1 MQRIDRRVIINSI
14 KIILAAITAIILACV
29 LKLEFE
35 VSAGVAAILTIQ
47 PTKKETI
54 NTALGRL
61 YAFAAALLIAY
72 VSFKITGFTIA
83 GFFIYLAV
91 YIFVCQ
97 IFRWYSAMVMNSVL
111 ISHFLTH
118 GAMDGQALLNEVL
131 IFAIG
136 VSIGIIA
143 NLHLHKKVDYIE
155 KLEKETDEQI
165 IRILSRMSER
175 VLNKDISD
183 YNGDCFKILR
193 KQLKEAKDVAEEN
206 FNNQFGSDDVFDMK
220 YIAMREKQCHV
231 LYEMYKNARKINTTP
246 QTAEVISLFLKRM
259 SEVFR
264 KDNDGKQLM
273 EQFRAMDYDMK
284 SRPLPVARAEFEDRA
299 RLFVLMRSI
308 EEFIQIKM
316 EFAEKYS

>member
-1 MQRIDRRVIINSI
+1 
-14 KIILAAITAIILACV
+14 
-29 LKLEFE
+29 
-35 VSAGVAAILTIQ
+35 
-47 PTKKETI
+47 
-54 NTALGRL
+54 
-61 YAFAAALLIAY
+61 
-72 VSFKITGFTIA
+72 
-83 GFFIYLAV
+83 
-91 YIFVCQ
+91 
-97 IFRWYSAMVMNSVL
+97 
-111 ISHFLTH
+111 
-118 GAMDGQALLNEVL
+118 
-131 IFAIG
+131 
-136 VSIGIIA
+136 
-143 NLHLHKKVDYIE
+143 
-155 KLEKETDEQI
+155 
-165 IRILSRMSER
+165 
-175 VLNKDISD
+175 
-183 YNGDCFKILR
+183 
-193 KQLKEAKDVAEEN
+193 
-206 FNNQFGSDDVFDMK
+206 MK